1 MAEADVVTD
10 GLPEGW
16 YDDPAKPDM
25 QRWWTGTDWTDH
37 VRYSDKVRLYAVAP
51 QPVEVAPVEVAPV
64 EAVRPTGW
72 IAADTV
78 EIPQLTLPL
87 RYTEPT
93 APVADSTFDNFYVP
107 MRDFPARTTAHIPVA
122 ASRRSG
128 RKGGM
133 WLLVIAAIGIAA
145 GVALWILIPR

>member
-1 MAEADVVTD
+1 MAEADVFED

-51 QPVEVAPVEVAPV
+51 HPADVAPV

-87 RYTEPT
+87 RYTEPA
-93 APVADSTFDNFYVP
+93 APPADSTFDDFYVP
-107 MRDFPARTTAHIPVA
+107 MRDFPAPRTAHVPVVA
-122 ASRRSG
+122 PRRSG
-128 RKGGM
+128 RTGGM
-133 WLLVIAAIGIAA
+133 WLLVIAAVGIAV
-145 GVALWILIPR
+145 GVALWVLIPR

>member
-1 MAEADVVTD
+1 VAEAGVFED

-51 QPVEVAPVEVAPV
+51 QAIELAPV

-78 EIPQLTLPL
+78 EIPQLTLPQ
-87 RYTEPT
+87 RYLEPAT
-93 APVADSTFDNFYVP
+93 PVADTTFDDFYVP
-107 MRDFPARTTAHIPVA
+107 MRDFPAPRTAHVSVA
-122 ASRRSG
+122 APRRSG
-128 RKGGM
+128 RTGGV
-133 WLLVIAAIGIAA
+133 WLMVIAVVGIAA